1 MMAGGQAVE
10 ISPAVL
16 EYRRADQRI
25 EYDRL
30 ADALAQ
36 MLYCYTLPPDDA
48 YAWTRILIWE
58 ARMLGLIPY
67 APES

>member
-1 MMAGGQAVE
+1 VDLSALGQDALAMMAGGQAVE
-10 ISPAVL
+10 
-16 EYRRADQRI
+16 
-25 EYDRL
+25 
-30 ADALAQ
+30 
-36 MLYCYTLPPDDA
+36 DA